1 MKVELI
7 LPPELVEAIA
17 QRVVE
22 LLKPILAHRK
32 SETED
37 VIFDVQSLAKYLKVS
52 KKWIYERTQLK
63 EIPHIKVNGLLRFR
77 KRDIDKWLNSF
88 NVPAVN
94 TSEKVLKIVK

>member
-1 MKVELI
+1 MKAELESQDI
-7 LPPELVEAIA
+7 EAIA

-32 SETED
+32 DEAED
-37 VIFDVQSLAKYLKVS
+37 VIFDVQGLAEYLKVS

-63 EIPHIKVNGLLRFR
+63 EIPHIKVDGLLRFR

-88 NVPAVN
+88 NVPSVN
-94 TSEKVLKIVK
+94 TSERILKAVK